1 MLLILKAFGIEAP
14 VEPKGVDV
22 DPEIFMS
29 YEEQLGRFNAVMY
42 PVLMF
47 FSIVTIWLYA
57 RLRGGK
63 GVVSI
68 NHSIAGFNPSV
79 ILVGVLWLVSS
90 QILIEPL
97 TTMMPASDGSS
108 IGRGVWA
115 WITALAFAPIFEELL
130 CRGVLLGVVRRRWG
144 VVAAIVVS
152 ALFFGLIH
160 FEMSTAL
167 VAFVAGLIFG
177 VIYVRTSSIFS
188 TMIIHSINNLLAF
201 SMVCFGM
208 GEKSWQDV
216 LGGGVVYYIVYG
228 VAALI
233 FLAAS
238 IEAYF
243 KVIRRQKS

>member
-1 MLLILKAFGIEAP
+1 MKNDTSKRVFPRFGDLLLIVILFLLVQCAMLLILKAFGIEAP

-130 CRGVLLGVVRRRWG
+130 CRGCNCGFCSLL
-144 VVAAIVVS
+144 
-152 ALFFGLIH
+152 
-160 FEMSTAL
+160 
-167 VAFVAGLIFG
+167 
-177 VIYVRTSSIFS
+177 RTDS
-188 TMIIHSINNLLAF
+188 LR
-201 SMVCFGM
+201 
-208 GEKSWQDV
+208 DV
-216 LGGGVVYYIVYG
+216 DRSCCICCRSDFWCDICANILY
-228 VAALI
+228 LQHNDNP
-233 FLAAS
+233 LD
-238 IEAYF
+238 
-243 KVIRRQKS
+243 K